1 MPSQHLYQ
9 VNYKRSG
16 YYLVRFLVVIMQR
29 ARKNCL
35 TGEEIRYNP
44 KGEYHLNNYLKNKT
58 EKILNR
64 TTKKT
69 GNDKTRGSDLVKQ
82 FVSKLLR
89 IC

>member
-1 MPSQHLYQ
+1 MFLYQ

-64 TTKKT
+64 TTKMK
-69 GNDKTRGSDLVKQ
+69 GNEEPDVVT
-82 FVSKLLR
+82 LLSR
-89 IC
+89 SFQSLLKVC

>member
-1 MPSQHLYQ
+1 MFLYQ

-16 YYLVRFLVVIMQR
+16 YCLVRFLVVIMQR

-64 TTKKT
+64 TTKMK
-69 GNDKTRGSDLVKQ
+69 GNEEPEVVT
-82 FVSKLLR
+82 LLSR
-89 IC
+89 SFQSLLKVC

>member
-1 MPSQHLYQ
+1 MTD
-9 VNYKRSG
+9 NYEV
-16 YYLVRFLVVIMQR
+16 VR
-29 ARKNCL
+29 KECL

-82 FVSKLLR
+82 FVSKSLKNLLSKVM
-89 IC
+89 

>member
-89 IC
+89 VC

>member
-1 MPSQHLYQ
+1 MTD
-9 VNYKRSG
+9 NYEV
-16 YYLVRFLVVIMQR
+16 VR
-29 ARKNCL
+29 KECL

-69 GNDKTRGSDLVKQ
+69 GNDKTRGSDLLNSSFQ
-82 FVSKLLR
+82 SS
-89 IC
+89 

>member
-1 MPSQHLYQ
+1 MTD
-9 VNYKRSG
+9 NYEV
-16 YYLVRFLVVIMQR
+16 VR
-29 ARKNCL
+29 KECL

-82 FVSKLLR
+82 FVSKSLKKSVK
-89 IC
+89 

>member
-58 EKILNR
+58 EKLLTDNYLER
-64 TTKKT
+64 RETK
-69 GNDKTRGSDLVKQ
+69 NQR
-82 FVSKLLR
+82 
-89 IC
+89 